1 MREIY
6 INTEAPCAKMSEC
19 CAANDEALRRWLG
32 DDELYTADGRYFV
45 KVRIAKPQ
53 DSETQRQYR
62 LSIDMKQTY
71 YMDCV
76 TGTLYLED
84 GRCLSSNQMKPRKF
98 VAAKLMR
105 VAA

>member
-19 CAANDEALRRWLG
+19 CAANDEALQNWLK
-32 DDELYTADGRYFV
+32 DDELYTADGRNFV

-53 DSETQRQYR
+53 DSETLRQYK
-62 LSIDMKQTY
+62 LSIDMKQMY

-76 TGTLYLED
+76 TGTLYLEN
-84 GRCLSSNQMKPRKF
+84 GRCLTSSQIKPRKF
-98 VAAKLMR
+98 VATKFR
-105 VAA
+105 KVAA